1 MRKVSFRILFIWVC
15 LIISITLD
23 LVLRQLNFS

>member
-1 MRKVSFRILFIWVC
+1 MRKVSFRILFISVC
-15 LIISITLD
+15 LIIAITLD

>member
-23 LVLRQLNFS
+23 LVLRQFNFS